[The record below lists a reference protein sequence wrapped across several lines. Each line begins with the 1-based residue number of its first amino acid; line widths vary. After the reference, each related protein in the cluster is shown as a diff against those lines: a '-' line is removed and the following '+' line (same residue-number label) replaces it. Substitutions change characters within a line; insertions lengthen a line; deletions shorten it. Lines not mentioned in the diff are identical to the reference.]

1 MQSWFQFFPVQNYT
15 SAYEYTHSLNSY
27 LELVHDKSKLL
38 NKCYTENTNSKDL
51 GGLTSDLLVVEKS
64 MMAIFTL
71 IEKLPFCVSCW
82 STIMLIKLLSTCTSI
97 LPSIF
102 IDKIHYSM
110 IDVNIN
116 SEMISL
122 LFSISHDGSSD
133 HWRKFTIFSIFECF
147 WMFEMIY
154 W

>member
-1 MQSWFQFFPVQNYT
+1 MLHW
-15 SAYEYTHSLNSY
+15 EH
-27 LELVHDKSKLL
+27 ELQ
-38 NKCYTENTNSKDL
+38 
-51 GGLTSDLLVVEKS
+51 GFGRSDLRLTCSWKIHDGYLYIDRKTALLCIV
-64 MMAIFTL
+64 L
-71 IEKLPFCVSCW
+71 INNNVKLH
-82 STIMLIKLLSTCTSI
+82 TTSI

-133 HWRKFTIFSIFECF
+133 HWRKFFYIFNI
-147 WMFEMIY
+147 WMFLNVWNDFLITEEKIQERRNLKHTQ
-154 W
+154 